1 MNSPYSIRFTLPQRA
16 FIREQS
22 LATKMSESEWIRQ
35 ILFSDS
41 KLNLVKHQALV
52 KRAHQ
57 KDLSRVIYLLGKSR
71 IPNNLN
77 QIAKG
82 INTGTLIVSP
92 DTERHIHDTYR
103 MVLWIRKTLI
113 EQLGLKA

>member
-1 MNSPYSIRFTLPQRA
+1 MNSPYSIRFTLPQRV
-16 FIREQS
+16 FIREC
-22 LATKMSESEWIRQ
+22 ARDAGVTESEWIRQ

-52 KRAHQ
+52 KRANH
-57 KDLSRVIYLLGKSR
+57 KDLSQVIYLLGKSR

-92 DTERHIHDTYR
+92 DTERHIHDAYR

-113 EQLGLKA
+113 EQLGLNA